1 MGNPIQWPCD
11 LTVVDSKARAKPV
24 STRIM
29 ISKRIFIDDVL
40 WLKSD
45 WGLLV
50 GSPPLCPFLAVV
62 FLDEMLWGDG
72 HIVGAHIVLS
82 EEKPAD
88 ERFHLWELALW
99 KLTMSMTSHDA
110 VAKPVSDSKLLP
122 HFLGGIA
129 ADVGGWIGE
138 PFIVGVAEDEAC
150 PRAAEGNQLM
160 VVVR

>member
-1 MGNPIQWPCD
+1 M
-11 LTVVDSKARAKPV
+11 TVVGSKARAKPV

-62 FLDEMLWGDG
+62 FLNEMLWGDG

-82 EEKPAD
+82 EEEPAD
-88 ERFHLWELALW
+88 ERFHLWKLALW

-110 VAKPVSDSKLLP
+110 VAKPVGDPKLLP

-138 PFIVGVAEDEAC
+138 TTTI
-150 PRAAEGNQLM
+150 RAKK
-160 VVVR
+160 